1 MPRLRPEVCAR
12 VEAVLFPAVL
22 GLPTARVRAAARRA
36 VAVADPDEV
45 TERAERARADRFV
58 LVRPG
63 LDPGM
68 TEWVAEQ
75 PAETS
80 AAAWA
85 AIDELAHSYV
95 ADGEH
100 RSLDQAR
107 ADAMI
112 DLILGQAT
120 ITTTVD
126 LNLPLTALPR
136 PDGAALPRPGDAAGL
151 DDAGLDVAGVD
162 AAGLDDA
169 GLDAAGARRGR
180 CRCGPG
186 RWVLLRWGH
195 RWGHRRA
202 GRGDRAAAAGRGRGC
217 PGSG

>member
-1 MPRLRPEVCAR
+1 M
-12 VEAVLFPAVL
+12 L

-45 TERAERARADRFV
+45 AERAERARAGRFV

-63 LDPGM
+63 IDPGM
-68 TEWVAEQ
+68 SEWVAAQ

-85 AIDELAHSYV
+85 AVEELAHAYV

-100 RSLDQAR
+100 RSLGQAR

-120 ITTTVD
+120 ITTTLD
-126 LNLPLTALPR
+126 LSIPLSALPG
-136 PDGAALPRPGDAAGL
+136 PDDGTGRLAGGVAGHGHPAAGL
-151 DDAGLDVAGVD
+151 TAGLS
-162 AAGLDDA
+162 
-169 GLDAAGARRGR
+169 AGAAPH
-180 CRCGPG
+180 PG
-186 RWVLLRWGH
+186 TSSP
-195 RWGHRRA
+195 
-202 GRGDRAAAAGRGRGC
+202 RAAAAGVGRGAGCSCGGTPSPGRPTWCCSC
-217 PGSG
+217 PGSGSRRPGSG

>member
-1 MPRLRPEVCAR
+1 M
-12 VEAVLFPAVL
+12 L

-45 TERAERARADRFV
+45 AERAERARAGRFV

-68 TEWVAEQ
+68 SEWVAAQ
-75 PAETS
+75 PAEVS

-85 AIDELAHSYV
+85 AVDELAHAYV

-120 ITTTVD
+120 ITTTLD
-126 LNLPLTALPR
+126 LSIPLSAQTG
-136 PDGAALPRPGDAAGL
+136 PDDRSPS
-151 DDAGLDVAGVD
+151 
-162 AAGLDDA
+162 
-169 GLDAAGARRGR
+169 ARRPATAPRR
-180 CRCGPG
+180 CHVPG
-186 RWVLLRWGH
+186 SAV
-195 RWGHRRA
+195 
-202 GRGDRAAAAGRGRGC
+202 AAVA
-217 PGSG
+217 PGSGSPAHPRRVPGPAGGPG